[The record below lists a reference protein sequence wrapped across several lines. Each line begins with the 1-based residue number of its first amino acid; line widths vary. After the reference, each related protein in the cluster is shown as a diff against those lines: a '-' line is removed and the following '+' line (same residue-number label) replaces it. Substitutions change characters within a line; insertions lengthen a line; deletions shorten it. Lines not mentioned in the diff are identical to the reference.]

1 MEGSVYVLTNPA
13 MPNMVKIGKTTRN
26 VELRLADLYST
37 GVPLSFE
44 CEYAA
49 KVKDVD
55 KTEKAFHTAFSPNRV
70 NPKRE
75 FFNIDPEQA
84 IAVLELMAIEDV
96 TPTVQKEAESV
107 DVEANISSEKFK
119 QKHRPNMNFI
129 EMGMEI
135 GEILTFERDQ
145 IECSIYSPN
154 RVKYLDDIYSLTG
167 LTKNYLGKMELAEEG
182 EELNGGS
189 IKVRISSISITKLI
203 QWINNEVV
211 LILLEGNRYHPHYLF
226 PSF

>member
-1 MEGSVYVLTNPA
+1 MYKKFLIDSIILMEGAVYVLTNPA
-13 MPNMVKIGKTTRN
+13 MPNMVKIGKTTRK

-37 GVPLSFE
+37 GVPLPFE

-96 TPTVQKEAESV
+96 TPSVQKEAENV
-107 DVEANISSEKFK
+107 DLEANISAEKFK
-119 QKHRPNMNFI
+119 QKQRPRMNFI
-129 EMGMEI
+129 EMGMEL
-135 GEILTFERDQ
+135 GENLIFERDQ
-145 IECSIYSPN
+145 IECTIYSDTK
-154 RVKYLDDIYSLTG
+154 VKYDEEIYSLTG
-167 LTKNYLGKMELAEEG
+167 LTKKLLGDGNKRRRRGTKWWFYKGRNLVDIYNETYTG
-182 EELNGGS
+182 E
-189 IKVRISSISITKLI
+189 
-203 QWINNEVV
+203 
-211 LILLEGNRYHPHYLF
+211 
-226 PSF
+226 

>member
-37 GVPLSFE
+37 GVPLPFE

-84 IAVLELMAIEDV
+84 IAVLELMANEDV

-107 DVEANISSEKFK
+107 DAEANISSEKFK
-119 QKHRPNMNFI
+119 QTTRPNMNFI
-129 EMGMEI
+129 EMGLEI
-135 GEILTFERDQ
+135 GKKLTFERDQ
-145 IECSIYSPN
+145 IECSIYSLN
-154 RVKYLDDIYSLTG
+154 KVKYLDEIYSLTG
-167 LTKNYLGKMELAEEG
+167 LTKKLLGEVRNGRTGRVSKRWFYEG
-182 EELNGGS
+182 KNLLD
-189 IKVRISSISITKLI
+189 IY
-203 QWINNEVV
+203 NET
-211 LILLEGNRYHPHYLF
+211 YLF
-226 PSF
+226 E

>member
-1 MEGSVYVLTNPA
+1 MEGAVYVLTNPA

-37 GVPLSFE
+37 GVPLPFE

-84 IAVLELMAIEDV
+84 IAVLELMTIEDV
-96 TPTVQKEAESV
+96 TPRVQKEAENV
-107 DVEANISSEKFK
+107 DLEANISSEKFK
-119 QKHRPNMNFI
+119 QKQRPRMNFI
-129 EMGMEI
+129 EMGMEL
-135 GEILTFERDQ
+135 GENLIFERDQ
-145 IECSIYSPN
+145 IECTIYSDTK
-154 RVKYLDDIYSLTG
+154 VKYDEEIYSLTG
-167 LTKNYLGKMELAEEG
+167 LTKKLLGDGNKRRRRGTKWWFYKGRNLVDIYNETYTG
-182 EELNGGS
+182 E
-189 IKVRISSISITKLI
+189 
-203 QWINNEVV
+203 
-211 LILLEGNRYHPHYLF
+211 
-226 PSF
+226 

>member
-1 MEGSVYVLTNPA
+1 

-37 GVPLSFE
+37 GVPLPFE

-55 KTEKAFHTAFSPNRV
+55 KTEKAFHTAFEPSRV

-75 FFNIDPEQA
+75 FLNIDPEQA

-107 DVEANISSEKFK
+107 DVEANISYEKFK
-119 QKHRPNMNFI
+119 QKHRPNMNLV
-129 EMGMEI
+129 EI
-135 GEILTFERDQ
+135 R
-145 IECSIYSPN
+145 Y
-154 RVKYLDDIYSLTG
+154 
-167 LTKNYLGKMELAEEG
+167 
-182 EELNGGS
+182 
-189 IKVRISSISITKLI
+189 
-203 QWINNEVV
+203 
-211 LILLEGNRYHPHYLF
+211 GNW
-226 PSF
+226 